1 MIIININDLLK
12 FMLES
17 VTNYVSALILILML
31 FFLLTSAVN
40 IVTEKIGNVI
50 CTIITVY
57 RANIKIER
65 DSENK
70 D

>member
-17 VTNYVSALILILML
+17 VVNYVSALILILML

-40 IVTEKIGNVI
+40 ILTEKIGNVI

-57 RANIKIER
+57 RAKIEI

>member
-17 VTNYVSALILILML
+17 VVNYVSALILILML

-40 IVTEKIGNVI
+40 ILTEKIGNVI

-57 RANIKIER
+57 RANIKI